1 MLNYSIFWNQINT
14 EALLIG
20 WKLMIL
26 EDLHLKYM
34 EEDILILIS
43 YNNNRIDQ
51 MSIIKMKELY
61 IILYVLL
68 YNFYI

>member
-1 MLNYSIFWNQINT
+1 
-14 EALLIG
+14 
-20 WKLMIL
+20 MIL

>member
-1 MLNYSIFWNQINT
+1 MLNYSMFWNQINT